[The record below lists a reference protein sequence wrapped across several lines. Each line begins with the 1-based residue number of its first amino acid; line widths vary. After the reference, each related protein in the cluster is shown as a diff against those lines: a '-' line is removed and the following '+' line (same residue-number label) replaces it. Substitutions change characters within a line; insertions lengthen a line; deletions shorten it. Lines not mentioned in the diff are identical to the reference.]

1 MLLPKRMKKFYVA
14 VPRDKEDEV
23 LETLGRLGVV
33 EFISQARGS
42 VKGEGEL
49 ELYSAFLRLF
59 DRVNIAINSINE
71 LLPIEEGK
79 KPFLERFRD
88 AFKIRKKKAGSKKI
102 SPSELV
108 QFVKTMEDDYNK
120 LTEELESKRRRLNE
134 LAVLID
140 NVDIMRKNGVS
151 LDIAGDYIHIFVRV
165 GFIPEVNADKLMEA
179 LKPYNVVVSLLKGR
193 PKEYLLLIAASQKD
207 KEGIMAILTA
217 LNFEEITVPKDMGS
231 DPELVYNNLVRE
243 QQEIIEGLS
252 SLRKEFERLR
262 EEFYPYL
269 KYIRF
274 MYRVKSMLVR
284 TRNFSVIYGWV
295 PSDHVK
301 NLEASLHKVTKGLM
315 HIEVSDPGPGD
326 NPPTM
331 LSQIPLFD
339 KFQLIVRMRGV
350 PNYNEVDPTI
360 PFTILFS
367 IMYGMMFGDVGQ
379 GVILLIIGLMLY
391 RIKKP
396 FLGISY
402 TALNKLGAIL
412 STASIVSIFFGFL
425 YGESFLVHFMHP
437 LWLNPMEEPLVI
449 AVASIIFG
457 LIQLNIGLI
466 INIVNNVINRDYAE
480 ALLGW
485 RGLVGMIYYLIGIVL
500 AIRFVTG
507 NMSLSVFGAPE
518 NFPLVMVELGL
529 LIFIFLKPTI
539 LNLFSKHRHP
549 FSESLMEG
557 ISEFIEMFL
566 SYITN
571 SISYIRLG
579 AFAIAH
585 VALASVAG
593 ILANSMGFIPSYLIF
608 NIIVILIEGFA
619 AGIQSI
625 RLLFYEFST
634 KFYID
639 DGRLFRPMRL

>member
-1 MLLPKRMKKFYVA
+1 MLRPKRMKKFYVA
-14 VPRDKEDEV
+14 VPRDREDAV
-23 LETLGRLGVV
+23 LEALGRMGLV
-33 EFISQARGS
+33 EFISQAKAGVR
-42 VKGEGEL
+42 GEGEL
-49 ELYSAFLRLF
+49 ELYTSFLRLF
-59 DRVNIAINSINE
+59 DRINIAINTIDE
-71 LLPIEEGK
+71 IIPKVEYK
-79 KPFLERFRD
+79 KSFVERFRD
-88 AFKIRKKKAGSKKI
+88 AFRARHIKYGSKKI
-102 SPSELV
+102 GGDALSTFLSEV
-108 QFVKTMEDDYNK
+108 EARYSE
-120 LTEELESKRRRLNE
+120 LTEELEARRRRLNE
-134 LAVLID
+134 LDGLIE
-140 NVDIMRKNGVS
+140 NVDIFRKNGVS
-151 LDIAGDYIHIFVRV
+151 LDIAGDYTHIFVRV

-179 LKPYNVVVSLLKGR
+179 LKPYNVVISLLKGR
-193 PKEYLLLIAASQKD
+193 PKEYLLLLAASQKD
-207 KEGIMAILTA
+207 KEGIMSVLTA
-217 LNFEEITVPKDMGS
+217 LNYEEAVVPKDLGS
-231 DPELVYNNLVRE
+231 DPNKVYQMLVDEKGKILQELGRLK
-243 QQEIIEGLS
+243 
-252 SLRKEFERLR
+252 KEFENLKNK
-262 EEFYPYL
+262 FHPYYRYV
-269 KYIRF
+269 KF

-295 PSDHVK
+295 PSDYVDVLKSSLNEATHGVMH
-301 NLEASLHKVTKGLM
+301 LE
-315 HIEVSDPGPGD
+315 ISDPGPSD
-326 NPPTM
+326 NPPTLLPKLPL
-331 LSQIPLFD
+331 LSR
-339 KFQLIVRMRGV
+339 FQLIVRMRGI
-350 PNYNEVDPTI
+350 PNYNEIDPTI

-379 GVILLIIGLMLY
+379 GVILFIIGLMLY

-402 TALNKLGAIL
+402 SALNKLGAIL
-412 STASIVSIFFGFL
+412 STASIFSIFFGFL

-457 LIQLNIGLI
+457 LIQLNIGLL
-466 INIVNNVINRDYAE
+466 INIVNNLMNRNYTE
-480 ALLGW
+480 AFLGW

-500 AIRFVTG
+500 AIRFVIG

-518 NFPLVMVELGL
+518 NFPLVMVELAL
-529 LIFIFLKPTI
+529 LIFIFVKPTL

-549 FSESLMEG
+549 FSEALMEG

-593 ILANSMGFIPSYLIF
+593 ILANSMGFIPAYLTF

-639 DGRLFRPMRL
+639 EGRLFRPMRL